1 MAARLLLHEK
11 VLTGHGDLTE
21 TVVWSVPRT
30 TAYSL
35 GVRYRLAFVPGGAGR
50 PAVLYDNHHP
60 KGPHRHRE
68 GREEPYEYVDIRRLR
83 LDFERDVARW
93 RETRR
98 EL

>member
-30 TAYSL
+30 TAYPWECATAWRSCR
-35 GVRYRLAFVPGGAGR
+35 GARGGRRCSTTTTTPRVSSAPG
-50 PAVLYDNHHP
+50 
-60 KGPHRHRE
+60 